1 MEIGT
6 KVFVNELPKNSHPHS
21 TGSEHELINCYG
33 TVTGYVGDG
42 YYTITAEDDM
52 TSGIFRRYNLIYFG
66 SNWPSYRVG
75 EVVRVCGMSEEEK
88 RNYRTGWNRQ
98 MEKYIGQTLRITEHR
113 GRHNTYNLEGNDW
126 IWDASNLE
134 PVSEFVGF

>member
-33 TVTGYVGDG
+33 TVTSYVGDG
-42 YYTITAEDDM
+42 YYTITAEDNT
-52 TSGIFRRYNLIYFG
+52 TSGIFRRYDLIYFG

-75 EVVRVCGMSEEEK
+75 EVVRVCDMSEEEK
-88 RNYRTGWNRQ
+88 KIIELVGTARWRNTSAKHYVLPNIAGDITRT
-98 MEKYIGQTLRITEHR
+98 
-113 GRHNTYNLEGNDW
+113 
-126 IWDASNLE
+126 S
-134 PVSEFVGF
+134 

>member
-33 TVTGYVGDG
+33 TVTSYVGDG
-42 YYTITAEDDM
+42 YYTITAEDDT
-52 TSGIFRRYNLIYFG
+52 TSGIFRRYDLIYFG

-75 EVVRVCGMSEEEK
+75 EVVRVCDMSEEEK
-88 RNYRTGWNRQ
+88 KKLSNWLEPPDGEIHRPNIMCYRT
-98 MEKYIGQTLRITEHR
+98 
-113 GRHNTYNLEGNDW
+113 
-126 IWDASNLE
+126 
-134 PVSEFVGF
+134 